1 MDKLLFTTTEAA
13 EMLGLSRSYLY
24 EIMATGELP
33 SITLGRARRIP
44 RQALEELVVQRQRE
58 QGVYRPG
65 PSPVGRNG
73 TVAAQ

>member
-1 MDKLLFTTTEAA
+1 MDKLLFTATEAA

-44 RQALEELVVQRQRE
+44 RQALEELVVKRQRE

-65 PSPVGRNG
+65 SSPVGRNG